1 MKRIALLLLTA
12 VMIIT
17 LTANLAPVALAAGDD
32 YVYEPDPNNKYTG
45 GVGFG
50 QWKTAVSYSSIEV
63 TNNVDG
69 HVLLREEFN
78 DSDLSK
84 WNYCSRSNGDWDA
97 SNTDDWAVEDGS
109 INFYNYGVKGATIWT
124 GDPNWGNYTITVK
137 GTVLDGEEGLVVY
150 FCVTDPSNYYFFNMG
165 GYSNTVAYCKWL
177 QNGESGNTEHVPCTL
192 TYGEEYTVKVVVE
205 SDSVTGY
212 VNDEELFHMIAPSSE
227 TTDEPAAPASSEP
240 VYVEE
245 LLKSAEM
252 YLKFDDSYADANGKV
267 EVQVDGEN
275 PRFVEGK
282 FGKAASLV
290 SGESTL
296 FTKDLKFGAD
306 SFSVTTWVNMQ
317 IHSGDPC
324 FFANKNWDAGKNV
337 GFALAILDTD
347 WRYCSNAEGGSKTA
361 NVYPFGDAGIDAAG
375 DEWYHIALVVDREAE
390 VYYLYINGEKQGD
403 AGISFAGLGHEGNS
417 YDSEYPFYIGEDG
430 TGEYTIR
437 NGSSHLE
444 VYVDEF
450 AVFSKALSA
459 EEVTAIYTGEDVIN
473 AETPATPTYP
483 APGFATAE
491 DAIASIGKIAIT
503 GVTANGGTDHF
514 GDESPDN
521 LWDGN
526 TATKFCTN
534 SLPAI
539 AYMTL
544 DGMYSFDGVAIATA
558 NDNAAYGRIPTSWTL
573 SGSND
578 GENWEVFYTGDD
590 SMFEKV
596 DFTYFA
602 AAFDASASYSQVKF
616 EIASSTDDVVQ
627 VSEVV
632 LTGTRTGDLP
642 ADEPAAPTYTYPAS
656 GESGNFLSGTVIG
669 NATGWDGTEGSG
681 ASAAFD
687 GNPASYFDPPSKGG
701 VNWCGMDFGKKI
713 VLEKVVILS
722 RENWNARFNGATI
735 DGSNDGVNWTTL
747 YQASGEGTNPDY
759 YVITEFENNTG
770 YSMYRYHNEVEHGD
784 VAEIEFYGTDAPAEE
799 APTSSPVDEELEA
812 KAEAPNTF
820 DFGVIAAV
828 AAVISLAGFAAA
840 KKKH

>member
-1 MKRIALLLLTA
+1 MKKLAILLLAAVLTVTLACAVAATAAEEPLYAAAADGDLLYTVDFRGDDRFSPQRSVNESPEEIEITPYADGSGVYLKAAAGVGENEKYWGGIISGLTA
-12 VMIIT
+12 DGTTNYTMTYKIRMNGKNGKNNAIGIGG
-17 LTANLAPVALAAGDD
+17 LAWNLESTEKSGVRFLNNYGSYKSQFPDGEEVKQRTGLSVDDCRISD
-32 YVYEPDPNNKYTG
+32 YVYDIANAIEDAD
-45 GVGFG
+45 GFI
-50 QWKTAVSYSSIEV
+50 TCRI
-63 TNNVDG
+63 D
-69 HVLLREEFN
+69 FN
-78 DSDLSK
+78 GPSD
-84 WNYCSRSNGDWDA
+84 
-97 SNTDDWAVEDGS
+97 
-109 INFYNYGVKGATIWT
+109 
-124 GDPNWGNYTITVK
+124 NYT
-137 GTVLDGEEGLVVY
+137 
-150 FCVTDPSNYYFFNMG
+150 
-165 GYSNTVAYCKWL
+165 AYC
-177 QNGESGNTEHVPCTL
+177 L
-192 TYGEEYTVKVVVE
+192 TG
-205 SDSVTGY
+205 TGWTY
-212 VNDEELFHMIAPSSE
+212 IEDQSMF
-227 TTDEPAAPASSEP
+227 EP
-240 VYVEE
+240 VPD
-245 LLKSAEM
+245 
-252 YLKFDDSYADANGKV
+252 F
-267 EVQVDGEN
+267 
-275 PRFVEGK
+275 
-282 FGKAASLV
+282 
-290 SGESTL
+290 
-296 FTKDLKFGAD
+296 
-306 SFSVTTWVNMQ
+306 
-317 IHSGDPC
+317 
-324 FFANKNWDAGKNV
+324 
-337 GFALAILDTD
+337 
-347 WRYCSNAEGGSKTA
+347 
-361 NVYPFGDAGIDAAG
+361 
-375 DEWYHIALVVDREAE
+375 AE
-390 VYYLYINGEKQGD
+390 VYSDAKYVALYI
-403 AGISFAGLGHEGNS
+403 
-417 YDSEYPFYIGEDG
+417 
-430 TGEYTIR
+430 YT
-437 NGSSHLE
+437 
-444 VYVDEF
+444 YW
-450 AVFSKALSA
+450 
-459 EEVTAIYTGEDVIN
+459 DVIDVDVKDVKWFKGVN
-473 AETPATPTYP
+473 LTDDQLGGKAEAA

-491 DAIASIGKIAIT
+491 DAIASIGKTAIT

-602 AAFDASASYSQVKF
+602 TAFDASASYSQVKF

-701 VNWCGMDFGKKI
+701 DNWCGMDFGKKI

-784 VAEIEFYGTDAPAEE
+784 VAEVEFYGTDAPAEE
-799 APTSSPVDEELEA
+799 VPTSSPVDEELEA